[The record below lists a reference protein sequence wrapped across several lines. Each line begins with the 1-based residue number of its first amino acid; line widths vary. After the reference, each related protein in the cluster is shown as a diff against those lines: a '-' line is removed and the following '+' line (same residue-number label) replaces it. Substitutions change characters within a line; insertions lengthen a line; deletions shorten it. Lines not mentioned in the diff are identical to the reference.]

1 MATTAAT
8 MMLWRVAPANPW
20 AKTARK
26 LARVKV
32 RGRIPLVE
40 IEICPE
46 GRDLLATGRG
56 REGDN
61 ATLLPYFIIA
71 AVAPVGRA

>member
-1 MATTAAT
+1 
-8 MMLWRVAPANPW
+8 
-20 AKTARK
+20 

>member
-1 MATTAAT
+1 
-8 MMLWRVAPANPW
+8 
-20 AKTARK
+20 
-26 LARVKV
+26 VKV

-40 IEICPE
+40 IEICPA

-61 ATLLPYFIIA
+61 ATLLLYFIIA
-71 AVAPVGRA
+71 AVAPAGRA